1 MTSIHRR
8 EALTLVAACCIC
20 PGLLAC
26 AASQD
31 MPTQPAPTDDDADA
45 LTISSTTVL
54 VRVALV
60 PRLTQPD
67 GAAIFL
73 AAGVIVVRGSA
84 DSFQAFSSVCPHAGC
99 GVSVLNGRRLEC
111 PCHGSA
117 FDLAG
122 ARLEGPAPSGLTR
135 LASSYDPARRVLT
148 IDRRIL

>member
-1 MTSIHRR
+1 MTSVHRR

-31 MPTQPAPTDDDADA
+31 APTQPAPTDDNDDA
-45 LTISSTTVL
+45 LTITPTTVQ
-54 VRVALV
+54 VRVDLV
-60 PRLTQPD
+60 PRLTQPE
-67 GAAIFL
+67 GVAIFL
-73 AAGVIVVRGSA
+73 VAGVIVVRERI

-122 ARLEGPAPSGLTR
+122 ARLEGPAPSGLAR
-135 LASSYDPARRVLT
+135 LASSFDPARQVLS